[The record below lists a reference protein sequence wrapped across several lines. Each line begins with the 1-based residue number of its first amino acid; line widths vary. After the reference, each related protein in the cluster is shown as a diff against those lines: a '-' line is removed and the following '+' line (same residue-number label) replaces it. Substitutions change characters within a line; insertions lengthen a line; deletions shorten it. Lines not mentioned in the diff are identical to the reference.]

1 MIMMLYYLF
10 AGWLGI
16 LFLGLF
22 VRIFYLM
29 LRGIIR
35 LAVSI
40 FPFYLL
46 YRLFTDD
53 RVRY

>member
-22 VRIFYLM
+22 VRIIFVL
-29 LRGIIR
+29 LRGVFR
-35 LAVSI
+35 LGLTV

-46 YRLFTDD
+46 YRLFHDA